1 MSDSDSD
8 RITAQQLWNDVA
20 AILINPT
27 ILTED
32 MEYQVPEQN
41 YNQQRF
47 QDFANK
53 THRFKF
59 QTIKYYFEEQTNY
72 RDENDFF
79 LPEVAQKL
87 PNMES
92 FTKLNHFFEAFSE
105 WCQEKINSIQYF
117 LNSPYG
123 ADIDETSGNVEFTLS
138 HESSG
143 IKRKDIKN
151 AVKSLR
157 QYGLRNQ
164 AHLMKIADLIRV
176 LNFFT
181 VDISKITDNI
191 TPLGGPTQTKQPPY
205 ITQMNPDAIS
215 LFKNFLDNID
225 DVNGYGTEDDEYSQ
239 SGAAGNKRRTFKGV
253 GKDLIKPIDEI
264 ITGFDFQA
272 TSSSAAAAAAPPPAP
287 AAASSAAPAEPKVE
301 VLPPLWHTRISR
313 STGKIV
319 YQHPH
324 CAPTYTH
331 PRELTYK
338 LLDKLIQKRFDTL
351 TQEKKKKEKNWIITS
366 SKSKNGYVKY
376 IADSGKGKAQYENPW
391 AKSTSQLASLHRDT
405 RKKSN
410 SGASAAAS
418 SSTLKKRKRTP
429 NLKVDPNKL
438 AKLASLRKKKRG
450 GKRKTKR
457 KTNKRKKKKKSKKRR
472 K

>member
-47 QDFANK
+47 QDFSNK

-92 FTKLNHFFEAFSE
+92 FIKLNHFFETFSE

-123 ADIDETSGNVEFTLS
+123 ADIDNTSGNVEFTLS

-151 AVKSLR
+151 AVKSLHK
-157 QYGLRNQ
+157 YGLRNDT
-164 AHLMKIADLIRV
+164 HLIKIADLIRV

-191 TPLGGPTQTKQPPY
+191 TPLGGPTAEKELPY

-239 SGAAGNKRRTFKGV
+239 SGAVGNKRRIFKGV

-272 TSSSAAAAAAPPPAP
+272 TSSSSSSAVPPPAP
-287 AAASSAAPAEPKVE
+287 AVSSSAAPAAPAEPKVE

-313 STGKIV
+313 STGNIV

-331 PRELTYK
+331 PRDITPEFLLHLISKKIGEKRK
-338 LLDKLIQKRFDTL
+338 LNGWTI
-351 TQEKKKKEKNWIITS
+351 S
-366 SKSKNGYVKY
+366 ASGSKNGYIKY
-376 IADSGKGKAQYENPW
+376 IKHSKAQYENPFD
-391 AKSTSQLASLHRDT
+391 LASKHRDT
-405 RKKSN
+405 LEKSN
-410 SGASAAAS
+410 PGASDSAS
-418 SSTLKKRKRTP
+418 KKQTTQKKKLK
-429 NLKVDPNKL
+429 LDPNKL
-438 AKLASLRKKKRG
+438 AKLANRKKRG
-450 GKRKTKR
+450 GKRKTKKRRRKR
-457 KTNKRKKKKKSKKRR
+457 KTKKHRRKRKTKKRR

>member
-27 ILTED
+27 LLTQD
-32 MEYQVPEQN
+32 MEYKVPQQN

-79 LPEVAQKL
+79 LPELVQKL
-87 PNMES
+87 PTMES
-92 FTKLNHFFEAFSE
+92 FTKLNHFFESFSE

-123 ADIDETSGNVEFTLS
+123 ADIDNTSGNVEFALS

-157 QYGLRNQ
+157 KYGLRNQ

-181 VDISKITDNI
+181 ADISEITSNI

-205 ITQMNPDAIS
+205 ITQMNPNAIS

-225 DVNGYGTEDDEYSQ
+225 DVNGYGAEDDEYSQ

-272 TSSSAAAAAAPPPAP
+272 TSSSAAPAPPPPPTAP
-287 AAASSAAPAEPKVE
+287 SSAAPAQPKVE
-301 VLPPLWHTRISR
+301 VLPPLWHTRISK
-313 STGKIV
+313 STGKVV

-324 CAPTYTH
+324 CSPTYTH

-338 LLDKLIQKRFDTL
+338 LLDKLIQKRLDTL
-351 TQEKKKKEKNWIITS
+351 TQDKKKKEKNWLITS

-376 IADSGKGKAQYENPW
+376 IADSGEGKAQYENPW
-391 AKSTSQLASLHRDT
+391 AKPTSQLPSLHRDT

-410 SGASAAAS
+410 SGASAPS
-418 SSTLKKRKRTP
+418 SFSNTKKKTLK
-429 NLKVDPNKL
+429 LDPSKL

-450 GKRKTKR
+450 GKRKTKKR
-457 KTNKRKKKKKSKKRR
+457 RRKKKKKSKKRR

>member
-1 MSDSDSD
+1 MSDSDT
-8 RITAQQLWNDVA
+8 ITAQQLWNDVA

-41 YNQQRF
+41 QQTF

-87 PNMES
+87 PNIES

-157 QYGLRNQ
+157 KYGLRNQ

-225 DVNGYGTEDDEYSQ
+225 DVNGYGTEDDEYSK

-272 TSSSAAAAAAPPPAP
+272 TSSSSSAAAPPPPAP

-301 VLPPLWHTRISR
+301 VLPPLWHTRISK

-324 CAPTYTH
+324 CASTFTH

-351 TQEKKKKEKNWIITS
+351 TQKKKEEEQNWVITS

-376 IADSGKGKAQYENPW
+376 IADSGKGRPQYENPW
-391 AKSTSQLASLHRDT
+391 AKSTSHLASLHRDT
-405 RKKSN
+405 RYN

-418 SSTLKKRKRTP
+418 SSKSKKRTLK
-429 NLKVDPNKL
+429 LDPKKL

-450 GKRKTKR
+450 GKRKTKKRRR
-457 KTNKRKKKKKSKKRR
+457 KKKKKKKSKKRR
-472 K
+472 KR

>member
-27 ILTED
+27 MLTED
-32 MEYQVPEQN
+32 MEYQVPQQN

-239 SGAAGNKRRTFKGV
+239 SGAAGNKRRTFKGC
-253 GKDLIKPIDEI
+253 LLY
-264 ITGFDFQA
+264 
-272 TSSSAAAAAAPPPAP
+272 TSPS
-287 AAASSAAPAEPKVE
+287 
-301 VLPPLWHTRISR
+301 
-313 STGKIV
+313 
-319 YQHPH
+319 
-324 CAPTYTH
+324 
-331 PRELTYK
+331 PR
-338 LLDKLIQKRFDTL
+338 D
-351 TQEKKKKEKNWIITS
+351 
-366 SKSKNGYVKY
+366 
-376 IADSGKGKAQYENPW
+376 
-391 AKSTSQLASLHRDT
+391 
-405 RKKSN
+405 
-410 SGASAAAS
+410 
-418 SSTLKKRKRTP
+418 
-429 NLKVDPNKL
+429 
-438 AKLASLRKKKRG
+438 
-450 GKRKTKR
+450 
-457 KTNKRKKKKKSKKRR
+457 
-472 K
+472 